1 LSNQKHAP
9 PQKENA
15 APLEQRDGEERI
27 IKTAQN
33 YRRTQRRTSA
43 PNPLDR
49 LRRELIIECGD
60 LIASLGVTLVEA
72 AWREDDRETEA
83 LLRQVI
89 AAMRAAGATFRE
101 IVPGD
106 GNGGAR

>member
-9 PQKENA
+9 PQIEIA
-15 APLEQRDGEERI
+15 APLEQRDGKERI
-27 IKTAQN
+27 NQSKQS
-33 YRRTQRRTSA
+33 YRRTQRRASA
-43 PNPLDR
+43 PTALDR

-60 LIASLGVTLVEA
+60 LIASLGASLVEA

-83 LLRQVI
+83 HLRQVI

-101 IVPGD
+101 IVPAED
-106 GNGGAR
+106 GGEL

>member
-1 LSNQKHAP
+1 LSNLAGLP
-9 PQKENA
+9 SPKENA
-15 APLEQRDGEERI
+15 APLEQRDGEERV
-27 IKTAQN
+27 IKTAHN

-101 IVPGD
+101 FVPAD
-106 GNGGAR
+106 EGGL